1 MSLLQ
6 AASII
11 SDDNNKSSSSSF
23 TGKSKE
29 EGKTKLSKADIALGL
44 SKKKKYDVRKDPLA
58 SAAVKWNDMR
68 PRPVSLKGLHVSV
81 VLIVVVVFIVVLI
94 VVVALIVVIFA

>member
-58 SAAVKWNDMR
+58 IAAVKWNDMR

-81 VLIVVVVFIVVLI
+81 VLIVVVLIVVLI

>member
-6 AASII
+6 TASIT
-11 SDDNNKSSSSSF
+11 SDGNNKSSSSSSSF
-23 TGKSKE
+23 TEKSKE

-58 SAAVKWNDMR
+58 IAAVKWNEKR
-68 PRPVSLKGLHVSV
+68 PRPVSLKSLHVAVS
-81 VLIVVVVFIVVLI
+81 
-94 VVVALIVVIFA
+94 